1 MIDELLDLPI
11 PHKMN
16 QAMINYL
23 GTKKWSFVG
32 DLDKKYQPS
41 FYDMVSNPLIKDS
54 GQAIISYRK
63 YDDCEN
69 DITLNFFGDLVF
81 FLIQEKSKLKIK
93 NVSRFYW
100 NLYTPQSV
108 CHEHTDDHN
117 IGKSVSAVY
126 SFHTNDGGTQVENEF
141 ASSKEGQAV
150 VFKSEKKHKGI
161 TTKTSNFR
169 LNLNIVMELE

>member
-32 DLDKKYQPS
+32 DLEKKYQPS

-54 GQAIISYRK
+54 GQAIISYGK
-63 YDDCEN
+63 YHDCEN

-100 NLYTPQSV
+100 NLYTPQ
-108 CHEHTDDHN
+108 
-117 IGKSVSAVY
+117 
-126 SFHTNDGGTQVENEF
+126 
-141 ASSKEGQAV
+141 
-150 VFKSEKKHKGI
+150 
-161 TTKTSNFR
+161 
-169 LNLNIVMELE
+169 

>member
-41 FYDMVSNPLIKDS
+41 FY
-54 GQAIISYRK
+54 
-63 YDDCEN
+63 
-69 DITLNFFGDLVF
+69 
-81 FLIQEKSKLKIK
+81 
-93 NVSRFYW
+93 
-100 NLYTPQSV
+100 
-108 CHEHTDDHN
+108 DHN